1 MGPVSPLVSI
11 VVANYNYARF
21 LGEALESALAQTHRQ
36 VEVIVVDDGSTDDS
50 LAVAGRYPVRILAE
64 EHLGVGAAR
73 NRGALAAGGAFLVF
87 LDADDRL
94 EPTYVEA
101 CLAALQEAPLPVAYA
116 YTAMQLF
123 GLEERLFPSQSFDK
137 KALLQG
143 NYIHASVLIRSEVF
157 WAAGG
162 FDSTWTLG
170 YEDYELWVRLLANG
184 FHGVLIPEPLLLYRR
199 HGLSRNNLNA
209 DEIRKLRWRLRLTF
223 PRFYWRYL
231 LREPSR
237 ALQYAWALKGQ
248 CRCRRGPL
256 KL

>member
-1 MGPVSPLVSI
+1 MNSVTPLVSI

-50 LAVAGRYPVRILAE
+50 LAVAGRYPVRVLAE
-64 EHLGVGAAR
+64 AHLGVGAAR
-73 NRGALAAGGAFLVF
+73 NRGAVAARGAFLMF

-101 CLAALQEAPLPVAYA
+101 CLAALQGSPFPVVYA
-116 YTAMQLF
+116 YTAMQSF
-123 GLEERLFPSQSFDK
+123 GLEDRLFSSQPFDPA
-137 KALLQG
+137 ALLRG
-143 NYIHASVLIRSEVF
+143 NYIHASVLIRSEIF

-162 FDSTWTLG
+162 FDPTWTLG
-170 YEDYELWVRLLANG
+170 YEDYELWVRLLAEG
-184 FHGVLIPEPLLLYRR
+184 FHGVLVPEPLLHYRR
-199 HGLSRNNLNA
+199 HGVSRNSLNA
-209 DEIRKLRWRLRLTF
+209 KDIRKLRWRLRLTY

-237 ALQYAWALKGQ
+237 ALRYAWAFRGQ
-248 CRCRRGPL
+248 CHRRRGPL
-256 KL
+256 ES